1 MAIRSNELRH
11 TATFQR
17 RGSERNDYGEP
28 VGAWA
33 QLVIARAAVDPIDQ
47 TQEIFQ
53 ALQLTGQES
62 ARIRCRYQSALRD
75 VTTADRIVIGL
86 GTARERVYDIRAVI
100 EPETAHKEMHF
111 IVVLHS

>member
-17 RGSERNDYGEP
+17 RGAGSNDYGEP

-33 QLVIARAAVDPIDQ
+33 QLVQTRAAVDPIDQ

-53 ALQLTGQES
+53 SLQITGQES
-62 ARIRCRYQSALRD
+62 ARIRCRYQSALLQ
-75 VTTADRIVIGL
+75 VKTTDRVVIGL

-100 EPETAHKEMHF
+100 ELQTAHKEVHF
-111 IVVLHS
+111 LVVLHS